1 MFRASVV
8 TALVVATAA
17 SFVVGTVSAEAT
29 KHDDA
34 HHHHHHHHGG
44 HGDDIHDKSFMEM
57 KQEEFFEY
65 SLHATNI
72 IGSYILLFGVCTA
85 MINFGLLVVQHF
97 VPSIQCHL
105 VFGITQ
111 PDACNKKSKLTIDH
125 IKLELGRIVAF
136 SLLLLVAAD
145 VLETLLKPMHHLTIE
160 DLYKMALVGG
170 IRTTLAYFLN
180 KEIEEI
186 IHHMSH
192 HEHNGGEHHGGDHD
206 SHDSSHHHDDS
217 RHHKK
222 IEHTTPPTSD
232 DESSETGVVTT
243 TPTLTPSSSTSSSNN
258 NNKKK
263 NKKQKKN

>member
-8 TALVVATAA
+8 VIALATAA
-17 SFVVGTVSAEAT
+17 ASFLIDTVSASEATT
-29 KHDDA
+29 KHDDPHP
-34 HHHHHHHHGG
+34 HHHHHS
-44 HGDDIHDKSFMEM
+44 DIHEKSFMEM

-65 SLHATNI
+65 SLHATNT

-97 VPSIQCHL
+97 LPTMQCRL

-111 PDACNKKSKLTIDH
+111 PNAYKSKLTIDH

-145 VLETLLKPMHHLTIE
+145 VLETLLKPMHHLTID

-186 IHHMSH
+186 VHHMSH
-192 HEHNGGEHHGGDHD
+192 GEHDDEHGHGHEDGHSHADDHHE
-206 SHDSSHHHDDS
+206 S
-217 RHHKK
+217 HKK
-222 IEHTTPPTSD
+222 IEHTPPTSD
-232 DESSETGVVTT
+232 DESETAA
-243 TPTLTPSSSTSSSNN
+243 TSSPTMTPLAASKKA
-258 NNKKK
+258 KKK
-263 NKKQKKN
+263 TSNKQKKN